1 METTI
6 TQYGLYH
13 IPTKKY
19 VCYSDEGGNGLGDS
33 VPDLTD
39 KISHLLDIE
48 DVVIELENVEE
59 NEDNVN
65 GLPIDEFEVHEFQC
79 TLTKKLN
86 IDDLKERRQ
95 KETQEKYIEYF
106 KTSRIDMG
114 LKPLIVMNESELQ
127 ERDQFIDDTLSD
139 IIKEI

>member
-6 TQYGLYH
+6 IQYGLYH
-13 IPTKKY
+13 IPTKRY

-39 KISHLLDIE
+39 RISHLLDVDDE
-48 DVVIELENVEE
+48 SVDLENVEE
-59 NEDNVN
+59 N
-65 GLPIDEFEVHEFQC
+65 GLPVDEFEVHEFQC
-79 TLTKKLN
+79 TLTKKLS
-86 IDDLKERRQ
+86 IDDLKEQKQ
-95 KETQEKYIEYF
+95 KETQERYIEYF
-106 KTSRIDMG
+106 KTSRTNMG
-114 LKPLIVMNESELQ
+114 LKPLVMMDESELQ